1 MDCSLEPN
9 IDEMKQEI
17 DKWIAYINDKDA
29 EKIVK
34 RTTLQVGI
42 HGYALLKYERGR
54 VDVTDYPLDL
64 SVPGKSRLSTGGG
77 LTEEQVREQI
87 VPELARHMQHRLSS
101 LPQAVLDYRFDFEGN
116 FQVVNGGTV
125 KVPILKYVDEAK
137 KQQLLDRIGS
147 YISSKL
153 EAGKYPT
160 KPLETFFLA
169 RHLLDEELFPDLDS
183 GRIIGLYE
191 RIQELNKGSKHLAEH
206 RNTLTV
212 ALRNWVE
219 EQWLPRYFENTGS
232 EWEKEYTRKSG
243 AVLEQSGSGQEAV
256 ELVIY
261 GAVSILRYEPSYSRS
276 TGLTFLNCVT
286 ALGSTRAD
294 RLIRE
299 GSGALAEDVTRL
311 KTELVEGIAN
321 DVFAE
326 VSIHMKQESGESY
339 GQALQFLITLL
350 KQGFPKSY
358 QIKLK
363 SAVKSW
369 LPVKGLAK
377 SGTHRFFANA
387 LEYPEV
393 HPLLE
398 EYARAAMETFEW
410 YTDTEGEKCCMPGS
424 YAVFGLG
431 LSDRTYFPV
440 VREYMEKVDVEH
452 QSVQNGF
459 TTALYGQYGI
469 NTETLPVL
477 VTCMLYSTDSLK
489 LKLMKELEDE
499 KLLRLLLSQVRGL
512 QYYQAEHLVYLIW
525 GGKDKLKKL
534 ADKAEGDKK
543 QVFEELMQAC
553 RRG

>member
-1 MDCSLEPN
+1 MDYSLEPI

-29 EKIVK
+29 DKIVK
-34 RTTLQVGI
+34 RTTLQAGI
-42 HGYALLKYERGR
+42 HGYALLKYDGSRA
-54 VDVTDYPLDL
+54 DLTDNLLDL
-64 SVPGKSRLSTGGG
+64 SVPGKSRLSTSGG

-87 VPELARHMQHRLSS
+87 VPELARYMQHRLKA
-101 LPQAVLDYRFDFEGN
+101 LPPAVLDYRFKFEGN
-116 FQVVNGGTV
+116 FQVSGGFV
-125 KVPILKYVDEAK
+125 KVPILEYVDEAK
-137 KQQLLDRIGS
+137 KKLLLDRIS
-147 YISSKL
+147 LYISSKL

-169 RHLLDEELFPDLDS
+169 RHLLDEELFPVLDS
-183 GRIIGLYE
+183 GRIIGVYE
-191 RIQELNKGSKHLAEH
+191 RIQELNKGSKHLPEH

-232 EWEKEYTRKSG
+232 GWQKEYTKKSG
-243 AVLEQSGSGQEAV
+243 AVLAQSGSGQEAV

-261 GAVSILRYEPSYSRS
+261 SAVSILRYEPSYSRS

-299 GSGALAEDVTRL
+299 GSGALAKDVTRL
-311 KTELVEGIAN
+311 KAELVECIAN

-339 GQALQFLITLL
+339 GQALRFLITLL
-350 KQGFPKSY
+350 ERGFPKSY

-369 LPVKGLAK
+369 LPIKGLAK

-393 HPLLE
+393 HPLLV

-431 LSDRTYFPV
+431 LTDREYFPLV
-440 VREYMEKVDVEH
+440 GEYMEKVDVEH

-459 TTALYGQYGI
+459 TAALYGHFGI
-469 NTETLPVL
+469 NTETLSIL
-477 VTCMLYSTDSLK
+477 VTCLLYSTDSLK
-489 LKLMKELEDE
+489 LKMMKEIEDE
-499 KLLRLLLSQVRGL
+499 QLLRLLLNQVRGL
-512 QYYQAEHLVYLIW
+512 QYYQVEHLVYLIW

-534 ADKAEGDKK
+534 ADKAEGEKK
-543 QVFEELMQAC
+543 QNLEELMQAC

>member
-1 MDCSLEPN
+1 MDYSMEP
-9 IDEMKQEI
+9 IIEEMKQEI
-17 DKWIAYINDKDA
+17 DKWIAFINDKDA

-42 HGYALLKYERGR
+42 HGYALLKYEGGR

-169 RHLLDEELFPDLDS
+169 RHLLDEELFPVLDS

-191 RIQELNKGSKHLAEH
+191 RIQVLNKGSKHLAEH

-339 GQALQFLITLL
+339 GQALRFLITLL

-459 TTALYGQYGI
+459 TAALYGHYGI

-512 QYYQAEHLVYLIW
+512 QYYQSEHLVYLIW